1 MDIVL
6 KARSSL
12 TNIVKRL
19 RSFLK
24 PEYVPYLLPLA
35 AAALLLLYSRQA
47 INELTESR
55 VGVERSYVVLSQ
67 LEILR
72 SDVEAAEAAHRGY
85 LMSEKES
92 FLQSYYQAQKRIPGT
107 LRDLKNLTADNAA
120 QQERLDALS
129 PIIDVLFSQ
138 AKKDISARAPSP
150 RQAADTMAH
159 TKSLIDQSRPLFEL
173 LSAEENML
181 LHERTAASA
190 KKLQQLGR
198 RLVGI
203 GLSFMGLLLLAYVK
217 AQREIN
223 ARRQAENDLLESQA
237 LNEITVHNLSLMS
250 EMTALLQACADTDEA
265 LDVICQFATRL
276 LRTDSG
282 VLYLFDKSGN
292 QVEENA
298 SWGEKSKS
306 DLIFLPEECWAL
318 RRGETH
324 ILDHTHHSLACRHL
338 QDWAGIT
345 SVCAPIV
352 AQGNVLGVLHLE
364 NHGLEGHGEKDIGE
378 VELGLA
384 NNLASQIALA
394 LASIK
399 LRDTLRN
406 LSVRDPLTDLF
417 NRRYMEESLQ
427 REIADAL
434 RKNRPLGLVI
444 LDLDHFKKFN
454 DTFGHDA
461 GDLLLS
467 EVSALLAKTSRVG
480 DIVCR
485 FGGEEFVIIY
495 PEAVSETVVRLAN
508 QLREAIYA
516 LQLQHF
522 GQSLGQIS
530 ASFGIAMFRE
540 HGDTGEAL
548 LRAADKALYQ
558 AKAAGRNCLR
568 IAA

>member
-1 MDIVL
+1 M
-6 KARSSL
+6 
-12 TNIVKRL
+12 KRL
-19 RSFLK
+19 RAFLK
-24 PEYVPYLLPLA
+24 PEYAPYALPLA
-35 AAALLLLYSRQA
+35 AAALLLLYSQHA
-47 INELTESR
+47 INEIAESR
-55 VGVERSYVVLSQ
+55 VRVEHTYTVLTQ
-67 LEILR
+67 IEHLR
-72 SDVEAAEAAHRGY
+72 SEIEASEAAHHGY
-85 LMSEKES
+85 LITEKES
-92 FLQSYYQAQKRIPGT
+92 FLQSYNQAQKRIT
-107 LRDLKNLTADNAA
+107 DALKDLKNLTADSAA

-129 PIIDVLFSQ
+129 PVIQALFNQ
-138 AKKDISARAPSP
+138 AKKDMSMRAPSP
-150 RQAADTMAH
+150 ERAAESMAH
-159 TKSLIDQSRPLFEL
+159 TKSLMDQSRPLFEL
-173 LSAEENML
+173 LMAEENL
-181 LHERTAASA
+181 LLRERTAASTA
-190 KKLQQLGR
+190 KLQRLR
-198 RLVGI
+198 WWLVGI
-203 GLSFMGLLLLAYVK
+203 GLSLMGLLLLAYIK

-223 ARRQAENDLLESQA
+223 ARRRAENELLESQA
-237 LNEITVHNLSLMS
+237 LNEVTVHNLSLMG
-250 EMTALLQACADTDEA
+250 EMTGLLQACSDTDES

-282 VLYLFDKSGN
+282 VLYLFGESGN
-292 QVEENA
+292 QVEASA
-298 SWGEKSKS
+298 SWGEESQS
-306 DLIFLPEECWAL
+306 DATFLPEDCWAL

-324 ILDHTHHSLACRHL
+324 ILDRTHHSLACRHL
-338 QDWAGIT
+338 QDWAEIT
-345 SVCAPIV
+345 SVCVPIV

-364 NHGLEGHGEKDIGE
+364 NHGHENRGEKDFGE

-406 LSVRDPLTDLF
+406 LSVRDPLTGLF

-427 REIADAL
+427 REIANAL
-434 RKNRPLGLVI
+434 RKSRPLGVVI

-461 GDLLLS
+461 GDLLLR
-467 EVSALLAKTSRVG
+467 EVGALLAKTSRVG

-495 PEAVSETVVRLAN
+495 PEAAPDMVVRLTN

-530 ASFGIAMFRE
+530 GSFGIAMFPI
-540 HGDTGEAL
+540 HGNTGEEL

-558 AKAAGRNCLR
+558 AKAAGRNCLH
-568 IAA
+568 IAE

>member
-1 MDIVL
+1 MMKPLGVI
-6 KARSSL
+6 
-12 TNIVKRL
+12 KRL
-19 RSFLK
+19 KPFLK
-24 PEYVPYLLPLA
+24 PEYAPYILPLA
-35 AAALLLLYSRQA
+35 AAALLLLYSQHA
-47 INELTESR
+47 INELAESR
-55 VGVERSYVVLSQ
+55 MRVEHTYAVLSQ
-67 LEILR
+67 LEHLR

-85 LMSEKES
+85 LMTEKES
-92 FLQSYYQAQKRIPGT
+92 FLQAYYQTQKRIPGA
-107 LRDLKNLTADNAA
+107 LKELKNLTADNAA
-120 QQERLDALS
+120 QQERLEALS
-129 PIIDVLFSQ
+129 PVIQALFNQ

-150 RQAADTMAH
+150 EQAADTTLR
-159 TKSLIDQSRPLFEL
+159 TKSLIDQSRVLFEL

-181 LHERTAASA
+181 LRERAAASA
-190 KKLQQLGR
+190 AKLQQLRWWQSG
-198 RLVGI
+198 V
-203 GLSFMGLLLLAYVK
+203 GLSFMALLLMAYVK
-217 AQREIN
+217 AQREIK
-223 ARRQAENDLLESQA
+223 ARRRAENELRESQA
-237 LNEITVHNLSLMS
+237 LNTVTVHNLSLMG
-250 EMTALLQACADTDEA
+250 EMTALLQACSDTDES

-282 VLYLFDKSGN
+282 VLYLFGESGN
-292 QVEENA
+292 QVEAIA
-298 SWGEKSKS
+298 SWGGESRS
-306 DLIFLPEECWAL
+306 DAIFQPEDCWAL

-324 ILDHTHHSLACRHL
+324 ILDRTHHSLACRHL
-338 QDWAGIT
+338 QDWAEIT
-345 SVCAPIV
+345 SVCVPIV
-352 AQGNVLGVLHLE
+352 AQGNVLGILHLE
-364 NHGLEGHGEKDIGE
+364 NHGEKDFGE

-406 LSVRDPLTDLF
+406 LSVRDPLTGLF

-427 REIADAL
+427 REIANAL

-461 GDLLLS
+461 GDLLLG
-467 EVSALLAKTSRVG
+467 EVGALLSKTSRVG

-495 PEAVSETVVRLAN
+495 PEAAPDMVVRLTN

-530 ASFGIAMFRE
+530 ASFGIAMFPT
-540 HGDTGEAL
+540 HGNTGEEL

-568 IAA
+568 IAEPGTQ

>member
-1 MDIVL
+1 M
-6 KARSSL
+6 
-12 TNIVKRL
+12 KRPS
-19 RSFLK
+19 SFLK
-24 PEYVPYLLPLA
+24 SEYASYILPLA
-35 AAALLLLYSRQA
+35 VAALLLLYTQHA
-47 INELTESR
+47 INELAESR
-55 VGVERSYVVLSQ
+55 VEVEHSYTVLGQ
-67 LEILR
+67 LEHLR
-72 SDVEAAEAAHRGY
+72 NDVEATEAAHHGY

-92 FLQSYYQAQKRIPGT
+92 LLQSYYQAQKRIPGT
-107 LRDLKNLTADNAA
+107 LQGLKDLTADNAA

-129 PIIDVLFSQ
+129 PIIHALFNQ
-138 AKKDISARAPSP
+138 AKKDISARTPSP
-150 RQAADTMAH
+150 KQVADTMAQ
-159 TKSLIDQSRPLFEL
+159 TKLLIDQSRVLFEQ

-181 LHERTAASA
+181 LHRRTAASTA
-190 KKLQQLGR
+190 KLH
-198 RLVGI
+198 RLRQWLIGL
-203 GLSFMGLLLLAYVK
+203 GLSFMGLLLLTYVK
-217 AQREIN
+217 VQREIK
-223 ARRQAENDLLESQA
+223 ARRRVENDLLESQE
-237 LNEITVHNLSLMS
+237 LNQVTVHNLSLMD
-250 EMTALLQACADTDEA
+250 EMTGLLQACADTDES

-276 LRTDSG
+276 LRIDSG
-282 VLYLFDKSGN
+282 VLYLFCESGN
-292 QVEENA
+292 QVEARA
-298 SWGEKSKS
+298 SWGEESRS
-306 DLIFLPEECWAL
+306 NATFSPEDCWAL

-324 ILDHTHHSLACRHL
+324 ILDRTHHSLACRHL
-338 QDWAGIT
+338 QDCAQIT
-345 SVCAPIV
+345 SVCVPIV
-352 AQGNVLGVLHLE
+352 AQGNVLGMLHLE
-364 NHGLEGHGEKDIGE
+364 NHNHESHGEEDIGE

-394 LASIK
+394 LSSIN

-406 LSVRDPLTDLF
+406 LSVRDPLTGLF

-434 RKNRPLGLVI
+434 RKSRPLGLVI
-444 LDLDHFKKFN
+444 LDLDHFKEFN

-495 PEAVSETVVRLAN
+495 PEALSETVVRLTN

-516 LQLQHF
+516 LRLQHF

-530 ASFGIAMFRE
+530 ASFGIAMFGE
-540 HGDTGEAL
+540 HGNTGEEL

-568 IAA
+568 VAM

>member
-1 MDIVL
+1 M
-6 KARSSL
+6 
-12 TNIVKRL
+12 KRL
-19 RSFLK
+19 SSFLK

-35 AAALLLLYSRQA
+35 AAALLLLYSRHA
-47 INELTESR
+47 INELAESR
-55 VGVERSYVVLSQ
+55 VEVEHSYAVLSQ
-67 LEILR
+67 LELLR

-107 LRDLKNLTADNAA
+107 LRNLKNLTADNAA
-120 QQERLDALS
+120 QQQRLDALS
-129 PIIDVLFSQ
+129 PIIDVLFGQ
-138 AKKDISARAPSP
+138 AKKDISARTPSP
-150 RQAADTMAH
+150 QQAADTMAR

-173 LSAEENML
+173 LSAEENIL

-190 KKLQQLGR
+190 TKLQQLGR
-198 RLVGI
+198 WLVGI

-217 AQREIN
+217 AQHEIN
-223 ARRQAENDLLESQA
+223 ARRRAENNLLESQA
-237 LNEITVHNLSLMS
+237 LNEITVHNLSLMG

-282 VLYLFDKSGN
+282 VLYLFRESDN
-292 QVEENA
+292 QVEASA

-306 DLIFLPEECWAL
+306 NIIFLPEDCWAL

-324 ILDHTHHSLACRHL
+324 ILDRTHHSLACRHL

-345 SVCAPIV
+345 SVCVPIV

-364 NHGLEGHGEKDIGE
+364 NHNHENHGEKDIGE

-384 NNLASQIALA
+384 NNFASQIALA
-394 LASIK
+394 LSSIK

-406 LSVRDPLTDLF
+406 LSVRDPLTGLF

-444 LDLDHFKKFN
+444 LDLDHFKEFN

-467 EVSALLAKTSRVG
+467 EVSALLAKTSRTG

-495 PEAVSETVVRLAN
+495 PETSSETVVRLTN

-522 GQSLGQIS
+522 GQPLGQVS
-530 ASFGIAMFRE
+530 GSFGIAMFGE
-540 HGDTGEAL
+540 HGNTGEEL

-568 IAA
+568 IAV